1 MHRGLFYTMFTER
14 LCVFFHNL
22 MHMGKKTETKEKGV
36 EKFLC
41 RYYITVLLHN
51 ILIERTFVKIFSLVL
66 LSFLVLCASGV
77 EGANSTVIHEH
88 VMYVDGQKHT
98 FRKIKNE
105 EKITSI
111 KVPFGAIPLLENE
124 FILPQ
129 FALKSLKLSRTGK
142 VGVGFKEATSEG
154 IILHTHSLCDCV
166 GISVWNT
173 ETRAASLFH
182 FYEDNL
188 RDNPNYLQEII
199 AEIRSFSFVTSYLK
213 IYLASGYLNN
223 VVTIINRL
231 QAEEFNI
238 SGLYVPDALRE
249 DSEFDHD
256 VYVGEGVPLAFM
268 PTPDDDLH
276 GELQRRPNLPYLS
289 MTIDGE
295 MGEVRVYPRWLQ

>member
-1 MHRGLFYTMFTER
+1 M
-14 LCVFFHNL
+14 
-22 MHMGKKTETKEKGV
+22 KV
-36 EKFLC
+36 EKFLSC
-41 RYYITVLLHN
+41 HYIAFLLLD
-51 ILIERTFVKIFSLVL
+51 IFKKRTFVRIFSLVL
-66 LSFLVLCASGV
+66 LSFWVLCASGV

-105 EKITSI
+105 EKISVI
-111 KVPFGAIPLLENE
+111 KASFSVIPLLENGL
-124 FILPQ
+124 ILPQ
-129 FALKSLKLSRTGK
+129 ITLKSLKLSKTGK
-142 VGVGFKEATSEG
+142 VGVGFKKTTSEG
-154 IILHTHSLCDCV
+154 IILHTHGLCDCV

-173 ETRAASLFH
+173 ETRTASLFH

-188 RDNPNYLQEII
+188 YDNPNYLQEII

-213 IYLASGYLNN
+213 IYLASSYLNN

-231 QAEEFNI
+231 QAEGFNI